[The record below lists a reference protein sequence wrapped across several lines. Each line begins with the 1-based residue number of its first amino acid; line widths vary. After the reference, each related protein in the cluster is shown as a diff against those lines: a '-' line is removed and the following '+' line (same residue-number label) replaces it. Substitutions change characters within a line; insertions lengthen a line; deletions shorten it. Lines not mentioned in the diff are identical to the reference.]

1 MSEYVFNPA
10 SNDGQNG
17 GEHAAT
23 ALVATFVEILAELDA
38 RLIGPARPLKLPCNA
53 WDMQV
58 SLDAE
63 GRPLTLGGLINAF
76 YEDGRTRDLANF
88 FDALQSF
95 APADDQLDD
104 AMIEAVL
111 RLDATAPVAGHEAV
125 YPAICDAGLEAMQ
138 CAVTE
143 GTLVSF
149 AHPRWDFDQGVVAC
163 GDDQIA
169 IDHASLVQH
178 VDAIVLRKI
187 DAARE
192 EVTRRNFEVLRGR
205 AFPSLLWGQDVVGQ
219 LQRFPSEFLGLTFRR
234 IAKLD
239 DIARRWQSSGAA
251 MPDSGS
257 LELKPESD
265 LTMQNYAEERC
276 YRSSTGEMRTYET
289 HVWIDSG
296 NRIHLLLD
304 RAARTIEIGYI
315 GPHLRTW
322 KH

>member
-1 MSEYVFNPA
+1 MTEYVFNPA

-17 GEHAAT
+17 GERAAAT
-23 ALVATFVEILAELDA
+23 LIATFVETLAELDA
-38 RLIGPARPLKLPCNA
+38 RLTGPAHPLKLPCNA

-58 SLDAE
+58 SLDAAGE
-63 GRPLTLGGLINAF
+63 SVTLGQVINAF
-76 YEDGRTRDLANF
+76 YEDGQTRDLASF
-88 FDALQSF
+88 FDALQSC

-104 AMIEAVL
+104 ATIDSVL
-111 RLDATAPVAGHEAV
+111 RLEVTAPVAGHEAV
-125 YPAICDAGLEAMQ
+125 YPAICDAGLAAMQ
-138 CAVTE
+138 CAVTD

-163 GDDQIA
+163 GGDQIA
-169 IDHASLVQH
+169 IDHASRVPH
-178 VDAIVLRKI
+178 VDAIVRRKL

-192 EVTRRNFEVLRGR
+192 DVTRRNFETARER

-219 LQRFPSEFLGLTFRR
+219 LQRFPSEFLALAFRR
-234 IAKLD
+234 FAALD
-239 DIARRWQSSGAA
+239 DIARRWRNTGIA

-257 LELKPESD
+257 LELKPESE
-265 LTMQNYAEERC
+265 LTMQNYAEERR

-304 RAARTIEIGYI
+304 QEARTVEIGYV